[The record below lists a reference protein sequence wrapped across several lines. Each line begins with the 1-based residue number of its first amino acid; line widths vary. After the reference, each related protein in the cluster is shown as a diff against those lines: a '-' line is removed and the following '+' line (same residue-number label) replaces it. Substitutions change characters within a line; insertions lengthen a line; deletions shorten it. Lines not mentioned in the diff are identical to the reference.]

1 MPAGSLNRWS
11 GALPGGCVFWLKG
24 GFSRSEK
31 IPLLS
36 RFAAGKESSLALETT
51 FAVPSPSALLVA
63 RLKLLSVGSSV
74 LPNTVIYAM
83 SKTMDSNERSNL

>member
-11 GALPGGCVFWLKG
+11 EALQGGCAFSLNGVL
-24 GFSRSEK
+24 SRSGR
-31 IPLLS
+31 S
-36 RFAAGKESSLALETT
+36 SSQVCCRQDCSLALKTT

-63 RLKLLSVGSSV
+63 RLKLLSVGSSP
-74 LPNTVIYAM
+74 LPNAVIYAM